1 MKHFSMSNFS
11 MKCIMFMV
19 VPIKHTNSM
28 HLLKAL
34 TGTCITCKYILVVCV
49 LSVTEVVED
58 NHHCYCFLKVV
69 EEN

>member
-1 MKHFSMSNFS
+1 

-19 VPIKHTNSM
+19 VPIKFHAFVKSINWYN
-28 HLLKAL
+28 
-34 TGTCITCKYILVVCV
+34 ICKNILVVCV
-49 LSVTEVVED
+49 ASVTEVVED